1 MTTKKKSSKLLII
14 FTAVFALVA
23 LIYVVII
30 QSNILSNSDFPLQ
43 VIGTLIG
50 MVLSAFIT
58 VLLLQGQTAVEEEN
72 DIGRRI
78 FDKKQEVYFG
88 FIETLEKITQDG
100 KLNVPGLAGYEKPK
114 SENDVNDELQ
124 HLIYQ
129 LGKVQM
135 TASQDTSRKVTGK
148 IGNLLKI
155 IQSNDK
161 NNGEVYSEFAG
172 ILFEIVAD
180 LRKDLFDTNSEIK
193 VKHEFEP
200 ITKDFIFETLKIAG
214 LGASLK
220 KIESDENVASS
231 YFNFVVDELRASYP
245 GTTFVRIDF
254 ICWNERHE
262 DITSLEAA
270 QHFLKADKKDKC
282 VQIVIPKDGAKRV
295 AIEFLNSRNPKY
307 YGLIQGGL
315 QNPKWV
321 VDKKFSQ
328 DKMKK
333 IDFVHKDEA
342 YQVFKSAD
350 DNGRRQIAKEML
362 DSCDILRELLES
374 N

>member
-1 MTTKKKSSKLLII
+1 MKNRNSIILII
-14 FTAVFALVA
+14 VFAVVFLVTSVLFNVFGITDIWA
-23 LIYVVII
+23 QLT
-30 QSNILSNSDFPLQ
+30 
-43 VIGTLIG
+43 GTLLGTIITAI
-50 MVLSAFIT
+50 VT
-58 VLLLQGQTAVEEEN
+58 VLLLSVQTNKEISHDRDV
-72 DIGRRI
+72 GI
-78 FDKKQEVYFG
+78 FEKKQEVYFD

-100 KLNVPGLAGYEKPK
+100 RLNVPGLAGYEKPQ
-114 SENDVNDELQ
+114 SENEVNDELQ
-124 HLIYQ
+124 HIIYQ

-161 NNGEVYSEFAG
+161 DKGTVYSEFAG

-193 VKHEFEP
+193 TKHEFEP
-200 ITKDFIFETLKIAG
+200 ITKDSIFETLKIAG

-220 KIESDENVASS
+220 KIEPDENVTSS
-231 YFNFVVDELRASYP
+231 YFDFVVDELRASYP
-245 GTTFVRIDF
+245 NTTATHIDF
-254 ICWNERHE
+254 ICGDEKPE

-270 QHFLKADKKDKC
+270 QYFLKADGKEKC

-307 YGLIQGGL
+307 FGYIQGGL
-315 QNPKWV
+315 QKPKWDG
-321 VDKKFSQ
+321 DKKFSQ
-328 DKMKK
+328 EKMKT
-333 IDFVHKDEA
+333 IDFVHKDAA
-342 YQVFKSAD
+342 YQAFKSAD
-350 DNGRRQIAKEML
+350 ENGRRQIAKEML
-362 DSCDILRELLES
+362 DSCDKLRELLES